1 MTRDVL
7 PSIGTLHI
15 ASVRPQDVIDVIRQV
30 EQRNAPQMVQRV
42 RRKVSA
48 VFKHAIDI
56 GLTHVDPA
64 ASLVNVF
71 RPEPSERQPFAFG
84 LLEARAVLRHAD
96 AASARAETKLALRFL
111 ALTAAKPSLVV
122 RLPWREVECG
132 DSLLST
138 WTIPSERS
146 GALAEHQLP
155 LSQEAMELLT
165 IMKER
170 LSKGIYVFP
179 GGRRNKPMCNNALGY
194 LLNRS
199 GYHHQHVPSGWR
211 NTFELVMK
219 ERKPSEA
226 QIIDMMLVRNAA
238 HSRDPISPEVYLE
251 RARVVAQEWATLLT
265 EKQASLESLLF
276 GS

>member
-1 MTRDVL
+1 
-7 PSIGTLHI
+7 
-15 ASVRPQDVIDVIRQV
+15 
-30 EQRNAPQMVQRV
+30 
-42 RRKVSA
+42 
-48 VFKHAIDI
+48 
-56 GLTHVDPA
+56 
-64 ASLVNVF
+64 
-71 RPEPSERQPFAFG
+71 
-84 LLEARAVLRHAD
+84 
-96 AASARAETKLALRFL
+96 
-111 ALTAAKPSLVV
+111 
-122 RLPWREVECG
+122 
-132 DSLLST
+132 
-138 WTIPSERS
+138 
-146 GALAEHQLP
+146 
-155 LSQEAMELLT
+155 
-165 IMKER
+165 
-170 LSKGIYVFP
+170 
-179 GGRRNKPMCNNALGY
+179 MCNNALGY